1 MRIRNLSLGDRDQSS
16 RDLNQSLNLS
26 DQSDRQLLDLLE
38 ESRRNEDLH
47 SLGLI
52 LDECG
57 NRS

>member
-1 MRIRNLSLGDRDQSS
+1 
-16 RDLNQSLNLS
+16 LNQSLNLS